1 MREQHKKLGV
11 ARCKVSDLFE
21 NNELFDSFQAL
32 MKDRDRH
39 ISNLVARIKKQE
51 EEYRSPN
58 SFGVQ

>member
-1 MREQHKKLGV
+1 M
-11 ARCKVSDLFE
+11 SDLFE